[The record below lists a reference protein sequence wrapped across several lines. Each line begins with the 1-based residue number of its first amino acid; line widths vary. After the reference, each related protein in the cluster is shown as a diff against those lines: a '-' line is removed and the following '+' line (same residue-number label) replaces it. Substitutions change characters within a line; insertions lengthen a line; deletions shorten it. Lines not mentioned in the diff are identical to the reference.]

1 MSAPDQRHM
10 ELARKAR
17 AQLETMVIS
26 HPDVRM
32 VSIGIDPDQRDTKPV
47 LIVTIQQG
55 AAVPAGIPN
64 DVAGIPVRV
73 IHGDYRLEQGE

>member
-10 ELARKAR
+10 DQARQAR
-17 AQLETMVIS
+17 AQLETLVIS

-32 VSIGIDPDQRDTKPV
+32 VSIGLDPDQQDIKPV
-47 LIVTIQQG
+47 LIVTIQRG
-55 AAVPAGIPN
+55 AAVPAGIPK